1 MDSVFYTI
9 LYTRETFM
17 PNKSSPFVAEIDPT
31 LAPQLQKDLL
41 SQGFE
46 LTKPTYTLFS
56 ARKKGVTCTLY
67 TSGKL
72 VVQGKE
78 MKEFIEFYLEPQ
90 ILKTLV
96 FTNPLQDM
104 DLTPRIGIDES
115 GKGDF
120 FGPLCVAGVYA
131 TSEQIPQLVALGV
144 CDSKKLNDALIRKLA
159 PKIKALCAHHTIKI
173 GPAKYNELYA
183 QFKNLNSLL
192 AWGHAST
199 IEALVNGSKCTVVT
213 IDQFA
218 DERVVERALAQKKV
232 KVDLTQRHRGEED
245 IVVAAASILARD
257 LFLNGLDQ
265 LSKKYN
271 IELPKGASSLITT
284 VGRRFVQ
291 EHGVDA
297 LAQVCK
303 MHFKTLD
310 SIVK

>member
-1 MDSVFYTI
+1 
-9 LYTRETFM
+9 M
-17 PNKSSPFVAEIDPT
+17 PNKSSPFVSEVDPSIAT
-31 LAPQLQKDLL
+31 QMEKDLRE
-41 SQGFE
+41 QGFE
-46 LTKPTYTLFS
+46 LSKPTYTLFS
-56 ARKKGVTCTLY
+56 ARKSGVTCTLY

-78 MKEFIEFYLEPQ
+78 MKEFIEFYLEPMV
-90 ILKTLV
+90 LKKLSY
-96 FTNPLQDM
+96 TNPHQDL

-131 TSEQIPQLVALGV
+131 TSEQIPQLMALGV
-144 CDSKKLNDALIRKLA
+144 CDSKKLTDITIRKLA
-159 PKIKALCAHHTIKI
+159 PKIKALCGHHTIKI
-173 GPAKYNELYA
+173 GPSKYNQLYA

-192 AWGHAST
+192 AWGHATT
-199 IEALVNGSKCTVVT
+199 IEALVEGSKCTVVT

-257 LFLNGLDQ
+257 TFLQGLEQ
-265 LSKKYN
+265 LGKQFHM
-271 IELPKGASSLITT
+271 ELPKGASAATIAA
-284 VGRRFVQ
+284 GKRFVQ
-291 EHGVDA
+291 EHGIDA
-297 LAQVCK
+297 LSNVCK

-310 SIVK
+310 SIVN